1 MERRDF
7 LAAGFALTGALIIPT
22 VRAQSEMRRGAVIIG
37 VDQPVGLP
45 KLRAARTGARSVS
58 DWLQEEGFDVKLF
71 VDGEKPVKASD
82 IVTAITEFV
91 KRGTLEQLVVYFAGH
106 GFISGTLSE
115 FWLLSGAPEN
125 PNEAISLAESCM
137 NAELSGIPN
146 VVFISDACRSRA
158 DSLAAERVHGTVV
171 FPSRTSSPNVNSE
184 VDQFLATRVG
194 AASYEV
200 SVGESSSAFEGIY
213 TACFLD
219 AFKHPYSAMIQTV
232 DGKSVVP
239 NRRLKSYLAEEVP
252 KRAQARSI
260 RLDQRPDSKVY
271 SDEPTYIAHVSGS
284 GQTTSNPPAPTLA
297 DAARSSIWNLQ
308 ASGLPQQY
316 SVQQLN
322 AIAKNSGFDSARNSI
337 VQAQGLPSKL
347 STRTGFAISG
357 EKLEAVVAQPGVI
370 VRFANSSGNG
380 LATALVEVDL
390 DGMPAASLALRFS
403 GGSGTVLAALDGFI
417 GNVVIDGGNVNNVSY
432 VPSRQSALA
441 SAYES
446 EADRLEQLHADVAT
460 AARFGVFRIEG
471 PRDGRQR
478 AAAKLA
484 DRIHLLK
491 GIDPTLGLYA
501 AYACTDAGLIDKI
514 DSIHAVMRD
523 DLHVDLFDVAM
534 LAGKLSGKRLDNPDN
549 PVPICPMLSQGWGLL
564 RIKDIRLPEEIIS
577 AREHLRVSLWATFD
591 SEGMQIVERFVRA
604 GSLT

>member
-7 LAAGFALTGALIIPT
+7 LAAGFALTGALAMPT
-22 VRAQSEMRRGAVIIG
+22 VRAQSETRRAAVIIG

-45 KLRAARTGARSVS
+45 RLRAARTGARTVA
-58 DWLQEEGFDVKLF
+58 DWLQGEGFDVKLF
-71 VDGEKPVKASD
+71 VDGENPVKASD
-82 IVTAITEFV
+82 IVAAITDFV
-91 KRGTLEQLVVYFAGH
+91 NRGTLEQLVVYFAGH

-125 PNEAISLAESCM
+125 PNEAISLAESCA

-171 FPSRTSSPNVNSE
+171 FPSRMSSPNANSE
-184 VDQFLATRVG
+184 VDQFLATRIG
-194 AASYEV
+194 AAAYEV
-200 SVGESSSAFEGIY
+200 SVIESSSAFEGIY

-219 AFKHPYSAMIQTV
+219 AYKHPYSTMVQTV

-239 NRRLKSYLAEEVP
+239 NRRLKSYLAQEVP

-284 GQTTSNPPAPTLA
+284 GRTTANPPAPTVSDVA
-297 DAARSSIWNLQ
+297 TSAIWSQ
-308 ASGLPQQY
+308 PASGVQQRY

-322 AIAKNSGFDSARNSI
+322 AIAKNSGFESARNSI
-337 VQAQGLPSKL
+337 VQARGLPGKL
-347 STRTGFAISG
+347 STRSGFAISG
-357 EKLEAVVAQPGVI
+357 QKLEAVVAQPGII
-370 VRFANSSGNG
+370 VKFANSTGNG
-380 LATALVEVDL
+380 RPTAFVEVDL
-390 DGMPAASLALRFS
+390 HGTPAASLALRFS

-417 GNVVIDGGNVNNVSY
+417 GNVVIDGGNVSNVSY
-432 VPSRQSALA
+432 VPSRQNPLR

-446 EADRLEQLHADVAT
+446 EADRLEQLHAEVAT

-471 PRDGRQR
+471 PRDARQR
-478 AAAKLA
+478 AAAQLA
-484 DRIHLLK
+484 DRIRLLK

-501 AYACTDAGLIDKI
+501 AYAYADAGLMNKVA
-514 DSIHAVMRD
+514 SVHAFMRD

-534 LAGKLSGKRLDNPDN
+534 LAGKLSGRRFDNTNN

-564 RIKDIRLPEEIIS
+564 RVKDIRLPEGIVA

-591 SEGMQIVERFVRA
+591 SQGMQMVERVVRA